1 MNEGIAP
8 GRLQRKLVLGVI
20 TIGTF
25 MAVLDISIVNVALP
39 QIMTSFGVNVK
50 QVKWVSTS
58 FLLTT
63 AVCIPLTGWLGRR
76 LGLGRLFILELAIF
90 TTGLALCASAWS
102 LNVLVAARVLQAL
115 GAGAIMPTSL
125 AIITETFPPAERG
138 RAIGIWGIGFMLG
151 PALGPTSG
159 GYLMEW
165 FDWRAI
171 FAINVPVGVMA
182 ILLAFLVLAPGRKN
196 DSLPFDWKG
205 YLALVTFLVV
215 GLLTLDFGQDMGWH
229 SQPILLGIGVSV
241 SAFVLFVALEWDA
254 EHPVFPLRLL
264 RNSDFA
270 ACLLLGVIRPI
281 PLYGAL
287 FMLPLFLQNVQGRD
301 TIDTGL
307 LLVPA
312 AVMTGICMPL
322 AGMLTDRF
330 GPRWP
335 TMIGVLTAAY
345 SLYLFTVLDPMV
357 DRWMII
363 YPQFW
368 RGIGVAL
375 LMTSVNTAALN
386 AVPSGETATAS
397 WVLNLTLSVGGA
409 FTIGVLGTMLYRQ
422 TLTQIDLL
430 GAAPVLAGPPPIEL
444 VHKSLTLGISSI
456 DSGRVAFAVLL
467 KQISRSASALAFQ
480 HLYTV
485 LTLLTLA
492 ALAPAFLLS
501 SGGKTRSG
509 EEAEE
514 STPNTASEHNNDDV
528 KQDKLSLQE

>member
-1 MNEGIAP
+1 MSEGLSP
-8 GRLQRKLVLGVI
+8 DRSTRLLVLGVV

-25 MAVLDISIVNVALP
+25 MAVMDISIVNVALP

-63 AVCIPLTGWLGRR
+63 AVCVPLTGWLGRR
-76 LGLGRLFILELAIF
+76 IGLGRLFIAELVIF
-90 TTGLALCASAWS
+90 TIGLTLCAVAWS
-102 LNVLVAARVLQAL
+102 LDVLIAARVIEAL
-115 GAGAIMPTSL
+115 GAGAIMTTSL

-159 GYLMEW
+159 GYLMDW
-165 FDWRAI
+165 FDWPAI
-171 FAINVPVGVMA
+171 FAINVPVGVVA
-182 ILLAFLVLAPGRKN
+182 IGLAFLVLDPGSKEP
-196 DSLPFDWKG
+196 SLPFDWKG
-205 YLALVTFLVV
+205 YFALVTFLVG
-215 GLLTLDFGQDMGWH
+215 GLLTMDLGQELGWS
-229 SQPILLGIGVSV
+229 SQPIVLGIGVTAA
-241 SAFVLFVALEWDA
+241 AFLLFVALVWDG

-264 RNSDFA
+264 HNLDFA
-270 ACLLLGVIRPI
+270 ACVVLGVLRPI

-312 AVMTGICMPL
+312 AVTTGVCMPL

-335 TMIGVLTAAY
+335 TVIGVLAAAY

-357 DRWMII
+357 DRWTII

-375 LMTSVNTAALN
+375 LMTAVNTAALN
-386 AVPSGETATAS
+386 AVPPSETTTAS

-409 FTIGVLGTMLYRQ
+409 FTIGVLGTLLHRNTQ
-422 TLTQIDLL
+422 IQIDLL
-430 GAAPVLAGPPPIEL
+430 GAAPALAGPPSREL
-444 VHKSLTLGISSI
+444 VHQAMRLGFSST
-456 DSGRVAFAVLL
+456 DAGRVAFAALL
-467 KQISRSASALAFQ
+467 RKISRSASSLAFQ
-480 HLYTV
+480 HLYSV

-492 ALAPAFLLS
+492 ALLPALLLS
-501 SGGKTRSG
+501 SGGPPRPAKETERS
-509 EEAEE
+509 
-514 STPNTASEHNNDDV
+514 
-528 KQDKLSLQE
+528 